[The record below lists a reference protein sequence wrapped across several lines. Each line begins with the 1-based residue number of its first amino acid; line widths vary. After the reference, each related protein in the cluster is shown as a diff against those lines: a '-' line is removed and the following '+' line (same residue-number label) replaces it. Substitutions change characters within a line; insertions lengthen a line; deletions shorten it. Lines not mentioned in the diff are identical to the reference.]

1 MKLGLKLGLIKRISK
16 KAILTRATVINYLKR
31 KIVKNYITS
40 KIIQKNKNDYNP
52 EINDKKYIII
62 MACHCDSEFKL
73 TTISN
78 NIKYF
83 SFKNVDRI
91 VINTEGLPF
100 NSKIEEICKIDNTKY
115 YEMPNT
121 SYYDYGKWVYA
132 LENLIDYN
140 QYDYIVFTNDSFII
154 NNYINHF
161 FNLIPKY
168 NKDLFGY
175 NDSTQGRYHYQSYLF
190 SLQKSAIPAFINEVS
205 NPNLIINNQEDVIRN
220 FELKMTDWFQNKI
233 SFLNIGNSFLH
244 RGLNIF
250 RTNDKLYFPLIK
262 TGLLPFIKVKRIIDN
277 TQ

>member
-1 MKLGLKLGLIKRISK
+1 MKLGLKLGLIKHNFK
-16 KAILTRATVINYLKR
+16 KEILTRQTIITYLKK

-52 EINDKKYIII
+52 EINGKKYIII
-62 MACHCDSEFKL
+62 MACHCDSELKL

-83 SFKNVDRI
+83 SFKNVDKI
-91 VINTEGLPF
+91 VINSEGLPF
-100 NSKIEEICKIDNTKY
+100 NSKIEEICQIDNNTKY
-115 YEMPNT
+115 CEIPNT
-121 SYYDYGKWVYA
+121 SFCDYGKWLYA
-132 LENLIDYN
+132 LNNLFDYN
-140 QYDYIVFTNDSFII
+140 QYDYIVFINDSFII
-154 NNYINHF
+154 NNSINHF

-168 NKDLFGY
+168 NSDLFGY
-175 NDSTQGRYHYQSYLF
+175 NDSTQNRYHYQSYLF
-190 SLQKSAIPAFINEVS
+190 SLKNSAIPVFIKEVS

-250 RTNDKLYFPLIK
+250 STNDKLYFPLIK
-262 TGLLPFIKVKRIIDN
+262 TGLLPFVKVKRIKN
-277 TQ
+277 